1 MYERSAIVLERYFEN
16 LLEYRREGNL
26 RDNFYF
32 YCELVEKLEK
42 YQVNY
47 QKEFIAI
54 QDYNETLKKIKQI
67 QLTQEKLYKRSAKL
81 EYNRNLLFN
90 NLDGKVED
98 IEKCIE
104 KIEAEVD
111 KNNEDMKSIKVALVN
126 TLGEFNEKKFELSK
140 CKRYKKMAENDYN
153 EIYEKA
159 RANFDEIDEENVAT
173 IKAFAKFDNTED
185 IIATLQENGSGEKI
199 PFNEGVIESATI
211 LALDIAKKEAASY
224 LTIYDKM
231 VKLMADIDTG
241 SAKIELHKK
250 YLRNEKAK
258 IDFIIAVKEYMTQFL
273 DYERMT
279 IIHGRKSHN
288 RLMSEACE
296 NFNADTV
303 QISNLFEL
311 LLRETTNKATKKAYK
326 ELYNQTYLTEIK
338 EKEEKFK
345 REKNRVNL
353 NTATLINS
361 NYWRIE
367 GVKVIYTVFYK
378 NVSEVFGRDVEEF
391 DIPKEF
397 DENPNEDSED
407 YDGEEV
413 IEDNV
418 EEEVVEEKKEEKK
431 KETPKMPFQV
441 RGSLDIDEFEEENDE
456 SEENDD
462 DDDDVFKKFKKMN
475 KKSSENDDDEDDD
488 LIIPKS
494 TKFDFD
500 DEEEV
505 EIEDEEDEDEE
516 DVDYEV
522 EDEEDIDEDEIDIFG
537 NLDDEEDDSD
547 EDEEEDIFEVEVE
560 DEDESEENDEEV
572 LFDDEEEEESII
584 ETTTKKKTRKE
595 IEIPDDESDEIKELL
610 RRKIQS
616 YDNLVDN
623 MVDDFDDSEE
633 EEFDIF
639 GEKYQKIDLTDS
651 DVIPAKARRGEKS
664 EKEESKEKDAIFF
677 ENIRKAQK
685 PKVEENEEDEVSF
698 FGEIKKI
705 TSKRQSKIED
715 EDIQDTKVGVFG
727 KIKKMGNKKKKSS
740 DEDVW

>member
-104 KIEAEVD
+104 KIETEVE
-111 KNNEDMKSIKVALVN
+111 KNNEDMKSIKVALIN

-159 RANFDEIDEENVAT
+159 RANFDEIDEENVAN

-211 LALDIAKKEAASY
+211 YGLDIAKKEAASY

-231 VKLMADIDTG
+231 VKLMADIDAG

-288 RLMSEACE
+288 RLMSEAVE

-326 ELYNQTYLTEIK
+326 ELYNQSYLTEIK

-345 REKNRVNL
+345 KEKNRVNL

-367 GVKVIYTVFYK
+367 GVRGIYTVFYK
-378 NVSEVFGRDVEEF
+378 NVSEVFVRDVEEF

-397 DENPNEDSED
+397 DENPNDESED

-413 IEDNV
+413 IEDDGA

-431 KETPKMPFQV
+431 KELPKMPFQV
-441 RGSLDIDEFEEENDE
+441 RGTLEIDDFSDEENEDSEDDEDEVFQQFKSMNKKASKKIEE
-456 SEENDD
+456 SEEDIDD
-462 DDDDVFKKFKKMN
+462 
-475 KKSSENDDDEDDD
+475 EEDDD
-488 LIIPKS
+488 LIIPAS
-494 TKFDFD
+494 TKFSFADEDDDLELDIDEDQLDDED
-500 DEEEV
+500 DEEDE
-505 EIEDEEDEDEE
+505 EDDLFATSHDEEDEEDEE
-516 DVDYEV
+516 
-522 EDEEDIDEDEIDIFG
+522 
-537 NLDDEEDDSD
+537 
-547 EDEEEDIFEVEVE
+547 FESLE
-560 DEDESEENDEEV
+560 
-572 LFDDEEEEESII
+572 DEEEEESII
-584 ETTTKKKTRKE
+584 ETATKKKKRKE
-595 IEIPDDESDEIKELL
+595 IEIPADESDEIQELL

-616 YDNLVDN
+616 YDNLVDD
-623 MVDDFDDSEE
+623 MVDEFDDSED

-639 GEKYQKIDLTDS
+639 GEKYQNIDLTDS
-651 DVIPAKARRGEKS
+651 EVIPAKARRDGVELKDDS
-664 EKEESKEKDAIFF
+664 VEKDAIFF

-685 PKVEENEEDEVSF
+685 PKIEEDEEDEVSF

-705 TSKRQSKIED
+705 TSKRHTNIED
-715 EDIQDTKVGVFG
+715 EDVQEPKVGMFG
-727 KIKKMGNKKKKSS
+727 KIKKMGNKKKKTS

>member
-54 QDYNETLKKIKQI
+54 QDYNETLKKIKTI
-67 QLTQEKLYKRSAKL
+67 QVTQEKLYKRSAKL

-90 NLDGKVED
+90 NLDSKVEE

-104 KIEAEVD
+104 KIETEVD
-111 KNNEDMKSIKVALVN
+111 KNNEDMKNVREALIA

-153 EIYEKA
+153 EVYEKA
-159 RANFDEIDEENVAT
+159 RANFDAIDQENVAA
-173 IKAFAKFDNTED
+173 IKLFSKFDDTEN

-211 LALDIAKKEAASY
+211 FGLDIAKKEAASY

-231 VKLMADIDTG
+231 VKLMADIDAG

-250 YLRNEKAK
+250 YLKNEKAK

-273 DYERMT
+273 DYERLT

-296 NFNADTV
+296 NFNADVV
-303 QISNLFEL
+303 QINNLFEL
-311 LLRETTNKATKKAYK
+311 LLRETANKATKKAYK
-326 ELYNQTYLTEIK
+326 ELYNQSYLTEIR

-345 REKNRVNL
+345 KEKNRVNL

-367 GVKVIYTVFYK
+367 GVRGIYTVFYK

-397 DENPNEDSED
+397 DENVSDDSDD
-407 YDGEEV
+407 YDGEEI
-413 IEDNV
+413 IEDEV
-418 EEEVVEEKKEEKK
+418 EEVVEEKKEEKK
-431 KETPKMPFQV
+431 KELPKMPFQV
-441 RGSLDIDEFEEENDE
+441 KESIELDFDNEDETSDEEDE
-456 SEENDD
+456 
-462 DDDDVFKKFKKMN
+462 VFSKYKKFN
-475 KKSSENDDDEDDD
+475 KNIEEDEEDDDD
-488 LIIPKS
+488 LIMPTKIS
-494 TKFDFD
+494 SEDDEDEEDSDDFDIFGNTSKFDEED
-500 DEEEV
+500 DEEDD
-505 EIEDEEDEDEE
+505 EIKFEDEDEE
-516 DVDYEV
+516 EIEDEMEDEMEDEV
-522 EDEEDIDEDEIDIFG
+522 EESVFNFEEDEED
-537 NLDDEEDDSD
+537 
-547 EDEEEDIFEVEVE
+547 DEEESMFEVK
-560 DEDESEENDEEV
+560 S
-572 LFDDEEEEESII
+572 
-584 ETTTKKKTRKE
+584 KTSKRG

-610 RRKIQS
+610 RKKIQS
-616 YDNLVDN
+616 YDNIVDDV
-623 MVDDFDDSEE
+623 VDDFDE

-639 GEKYQKIDLTDS
+639 GEKYQNIDLSAS
-651 DVIPAKARRGEKS
+651 DILPENARKKGSSKKDEDNEKN
-664 EKEESKEKDAIFF
+664 AIFF

-685 PKVEENEEDEVSF
+685 PKIEDEEEEEPSF

-705 TSKRQSKIED
+705 TSKRRSTIED
-715 EDIQDTKVGVFG
+715 EEIREPKVGMFG
-727 KIKKMGNKKKKSS
+727 KIKNMGNKKKTSS
-740 DEDVW
+740 DDIW

>member
-90 NLDGKVED
+90 NLDGKVEE

-104 KIEAEVD
+104 KIEAEVE
-111 KNNEDMKSIKVALVN
+111 KNNEDMKSIKTALIA

-159 RANFDEIDEENVAT
+159 KANFDEIDQENVAE
-173 IKAFAKFDNTED
+173 IKAFAKFDNTDD

-199 PFNEGVIESATI
+199 PFNEGVIECATI
-211 LALDIAKKEAASY
+211 FGVDIAKKEAAAY

-231 VKLMADIDTG
+231 VKLMADIDAG

-258 IDFIIAVKEYMTQFL
+258 IDFIVAVKEYMTQFL

-296 NFNADTV
+296 NFNADAV
-303 QISNLFEL
+303 QINNLFEL

-326 ELYNQTYLTEIK
+326 ELYNQSYLTEIR

-345 REKNRVNL
+345 KEKNRVNL

-367 GVKVIYTVFYK
+367 GVRGIYTVFYK

-397 DENPNEDSED
+397 DENASDDQDE
-407 YDGEEV
+407 YDGENVVDEQ
-413 IEDNV
+413 V

-431 KETPKMPFQV
+431 KETPRMPFEFK
-441 RGSLDIDEFEEENDE
+441 GSLDIEL
-456 SEENDD
+456 
-462 DDDDVFKKFKKMN
+462 
-475 KKSSENDDDEDDD
+475 DDEN
-488 LIIPKS
+488 
-494 TKFDFD
+494 
-500 DEEEV
+500 EEA
-505 EIEDEEDEDEE
+505 EDEEDEDDEAFKNFKRINKKSKKLDDSDEEELDDDDLIMPSKVSFDDEDDEIEE
-516 DVDYEV
+516 DGFEEDDEFDDYDDDYE
-522 EDEEDIDEDEIDIFG
+522 EDEEDEEDLFSSSE
-537 NLDDEEDDSD
+537 EEDDD
-547 EDEEEDIFEVEVE
+547 FEDEEESMFE
-560 DEDESEENDEEV
+560 SKSN
-572 LFDDEEEEESII
+572 
-584 ETTTKKKTRKE
+584 KKKSKR
-595 IEIPDDESDEIKELL
+595 IEIPEDESDEIKEFV
-610 RRKIQS
+610 RKKIQS
-616 YDNLVDN
+616 YDDLVDDV
-623 MVDDFDDSEE
+623 VDDFEDE

-639 GEKYQKIDLTDS
+639 GEKYQNIDLTDS
-651 DVIPAKARRGEKS
+651 DVIPAKKS
-664 EKEESKEKDAIFF
+664 REEIAAKESAKKDQLFF

-685 PKVEENEEDEVSF
+685 PKIEDEEEDEPSF

-705 TSKRQSKIED
+705 TSKRHNTIED
-715 EDIQDTKVGVFG
+715 EEIREPKTGMFG
-727 KIKKMGNKKKKSS
+727 KIKKIGTKKKKSS
-740 DEDVW
+740 DDVW

>member
-104 KIEAEVD
+104 KIETEVE
-111 KNNEDMKSIKVALVN
+111 KNNEDMKSIKVALIN

-159 RANFDEIDEENVAT
+159 RANFDEIDEENVAN

-211 LALDIAKKEAASY
+211 YGLDIAKKEAASY

-231 VKLMADIDTG
+231 VKLMADIDAG

-288 RLMSEACE
+288 RLMSEAVE

-326 ELYNQTYLTEIK
+326 ELYNQSYLTEIK

-345 REKNRVNL
+345 KEKNRVNL

-367 GVKVIYTVFYK
+367 GVRGIYTVFYK

-397 DENPNEDSED
+397 DENPNDESED

-413 IEDNV
+413 IEDDGA

-431 KETPKMPFQV
+431 KELPKIPFQV
-441 RGSLDIDEFEEENDE
+441 RGTLEIDDFSDEENEDSEDDEDEVFKQFKSMNKKASKKIEE
-456 SEENDD
+456 SEEDIDD
-462 DDDDVFKKFKKMN
+462 EEEDDLIIPASTKF
-475 KKSSENDDDEDDD
+475 SFDDEDDD
-488 LIIPKS
+488 LML
-494 TKFDFD
+494 
-500 DEEEV
+500 
-505 EIEDEEDEDEE
+505 
-516 DVDYEV
+516 
-522 EDEEDIDEDEIDIFG
+522 DIDEDELNDE
-537 NLDDEEDDSD
+537 DDEEDDEDDEDDIFATSHEE
-547 EDEEEDIFEVEVE
+547 EDEEFESLE
-560 DEDESEENDEEV
+560 
-572 LFDDEEEEESII
+572 DEEEEESII
-584 ETTTKKKTRKE
+584 ETATKKKKRKE
-595 IEIPDDESDEIKELL
+595 IEIPADESDEIQELL

-616 YDNLVDN
+616 YDNLVDD
-623 MVDDFDDSEE
+623 MVDEFDDSED

-639 GEKYQKIDLTDS
+639 GEKYQNIDLTDS
-651 DVIPAKARRGEKS
+651 EVIPAKARRDGVELKDDS
-664 EKEESKEKDAIFF
+664 VEKDAIFF

-685 PKVEENEEDEVSF
+685 PKIEEDEEDEVSF

-705 TSKRQSKIED
+705 TSKRHTNIED
-715 EDIQDTKVGVFG
+715 EDVQEPKVGMFG
-727 KIKKMGNKKKKSS
+727 KIKKMGNKKKKTS

>member
-54 QDYNETLKKIKQI
+54 QDYNETLKKIKTI
-67 QLTQEKLYKRSAKL
+67 QATQEKLYKRSAKL

-90 NLDGKVED
+90 NLDSKVEE

-104 KIEAEVD
+104 KIETEVD
-111 KNNEDMKSIKVALVN
+111 KNNEDMKNVREALIA

-153 EIYEKA
+153 EVYEKA
-159 RANFDEIDEENVAT
+159 RANFDAIDQENVAA
-173 IKAFAKFDNTED
+173 IKLFSKFDDTEN

-211 LALDIAKKEAASY
+211 FGLDIAKKEAASY

-231 VKLMADIDTG
+231 VKLMADIDAG

-250 YLRNEKAK
+250 YLKNEKAK

-296 NFNADTV
+296 NFNADVV
-303 QISNLFEL
+303 QINNLFEL
-311 LLRETTNKATKKAYK
+311 LLRETANKATKKAYK
-326 ELYNQTYLTEIK
+326 ELYNQSYLTEIR

-345 REKNRVNL
+345 KEKNRVNL

-367 GVKVIYTVFYK
+367 GVRGIYTVFYK

-397 DENPNEDSED
+397 DENVSDDSDD
-407 YDGEEV
+407 YDGEEI
-413 IEDNV
+413 IEDEV
-418 EEEVVEEKKEEKK
+418 EEVVEEKKEEKK
-431 KETPKMPFQV
+431 KELPKMPFQV
-441 RGSLDIDEFEEENDE
+441 KESIELDFDNEDETSDEEDE
-456 SEENDD
+456 
-462 DDDDVFKKFKKMN
+462 VFSKYKKFN
-475 KKSSENDDDEDDD
+475 KNIEEDDDD
-488 LIIPKS
+488 LIMP
-494 TKFDFD
+494 TK
-500 DEEEV
+500 
-505 EIEDEEDEDEE
+505 ISSEDDEDEE
-516 DVDYEV
+516 DSD
-522 EDEEDIDEDEIDIFG
+522 DFDIFG
-537 NLDDEEDDSD
+537 NTSKFDEEDD
-547 EDEEEDIFEVEVE
+547 EIEVE
-560 DEDESEENDEEV
+560 DEDEDEEEIEDEMEDEMEDEV
-572 LFDDEEEEESII
+572 EESVFNFEEDDEDDEEESMFEVKS
-584 ETTTKKKTRKE
+584 KTSKRG

-610 RRKIQS
+610 RKKIQS
-616 YDNLVDN
+616 YDNIVDDV
-623 MVDDFDDSEE
+623 VDDFDE

-639 GEKYQKIDLTDS
+639 GEKYQNIDLSASDILPENARKKDS
-651 DVIPAKARRGEKS
+651 SKKDEDNEKN
-664 EKEESKEKDAIFF
+664 AIFF

-685 PKVEENEEDEVSF
+685 PKIEDEEEEEPSF

-705 TSKRQSKIED
+705 TSKRRSTIED
-715 EDIQDTKVGVFG
+715 EEIREPKVGMFG
-727 KIKKMGNKKKKSS
+727 KIKNMGNKKKTSS
-740 DEDVW
+740 DDIW

>member
-104 KIEAEVD
+104 KIETEVE
-111 KNNEDMKSIKVALVN
+111 KNNEDMKSIKVALIN

-159 RANFDEIDEENVAT
+159 RANFDEIDEENVAN

-211 LALDIAKKEAASY
+211 YGLDIAKKEAASY

-231 VKLMADIDTG
+231 VKLMADIDAG

-288 RLMSEACE
+288 RLMSEAVE

-326 ELYNQTYLTEIK
+326 ELYNQSYLTEIK

-345 REKNRVNL
+345 KEKNRVNL

-367 GVKVIYTVFYK
+367 GVRGIYTVFYK

-397 DENPNEDSED
+397 DENPNDESED

-413 IEDNV
+413 IEDDGA

-431 KETPKMPFQV
+431 KELPKMPFQV
-441 RGSLDIDEFEEENDE
+441 RGTLEIDDFSDEENEDSEDDEDEVFQQFKSMNKKASKKIEE
-456 SEENDD
+456 SEEDIDD
-462 DDDDVFKKFKKMN
+462 
-475 KKSSENDDDEDDD
+475 EEDDD
-488 LIIPKS
+488 LIIPAS
-494 TKFDFD
+494 TKFSFADEDDDLELDIDEDQLDDED
-500 DEEEV
+500 DEEDE
-505 EIEDEEDEDEE
+505 EDDLFATSHDEEDEEDEE
-516 DVDYEV
+516 
-522 EDEEDIDEDEIDIFG
+522 
-537 NLDDEEDDSD
+537 
-547 EDEEEDIFEVEVE
+547 FESLE
-560 DEDESEENDEEV
+560 
-572 LFDDEEEEESII
+572 DEEEEESII
-584 ETTTKKKTRKE
+584 ETATKKKKRKE
-595 IEIPDDESDEIKELL
+595 IEIPADESDEIQELL

-616 YDNLVDN
+616 YDNLVDD
-623 MVDDFDDSEE
+623 MVDEFDDSED

-639 GEKYQKIDLTDS
+639 GEKYQNIDLTDS
-651 DVIPAKARRGEKS
+651 EVIPAKARRDGVELKDDS
-664 EKEESKEKDAIFF
+664 VEKDAIFF

-685 PKVEENEEDEVSF
+685 PKIEDSEDDEVSF

-705 TSKRQSKIED
+705 TSKRHTNIED
-715 EDIQDTKVGVFG
+715 EDVQEPKVGMFG
-727 KIKKMGNKKKKSS
+727 KIKKMGNKKKKTS